1 MAYRNINININKEI
15 YIIII
20 KHTVVLKAL
29 HISRALYVMY
39 TNYDLALEEMGLGVS
54 FQVCLIK
61 LHLRNILKVN
71 LKPGFNRRKCGVEV
85 TSAYIHI

>member
-20 KHTVVLKAL
+20 KHTV